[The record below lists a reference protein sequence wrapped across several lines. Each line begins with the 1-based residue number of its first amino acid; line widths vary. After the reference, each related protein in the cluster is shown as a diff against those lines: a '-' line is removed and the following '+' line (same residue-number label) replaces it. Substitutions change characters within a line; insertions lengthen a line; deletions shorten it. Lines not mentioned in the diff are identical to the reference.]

1 MICLPSRGPPIDHG
15 NYGHPAYGRL
25 HELGESRGNS
35 RRDSEGVLNIYVAC
49 IDEGGQTRNT
59 AGGGAMDTSETLTGT
74 RARAPAAVVGISE
87 GSLGRQEKRFRVGD
101 FRLTFVADED

>member
-1 MICLPSRGPPIDHG
+1 
-15 NYGHPAYGRL
+15 
-25 HELGESRGNS
+25 
-35 RRDSEGVLNIYVAC
+35 
-49 IDEGGQTRNT
+49 
-59 AGGGAMDTSETLTGT
+59 MDTSETLTGT